1 MHKQQHWQQVYQT
14 KAITE
19 VSWYQP
25 DLAFFWQLLA
35 DVPIPKSPRAMD
47 IGAGASGLIDQW
59 LDAGWSSPVA
69 LDISS
74 AALQLSQQRLGAR
87 ASQVRWQVADIAEA
101 RFAPQSVE
109 LWHDRAVFHFLT
121 EPHAQQQYI
130 QLVSQTLVEG
140 GIVIL
145 GTFALDGPE
154 RCSQL
159 PVCRYDAD
167 MLTTLFGPKFAF
179 IKQQRQLHKT
189 PWGSVQPFQY
199 VVLQRLA

>member
-1 MHKQQHWQQVYQT
+1 MNKQQHWQQVYQT
-14 KAITE
+14 KAVTD

-25 DLAFFWQLLA
+25 DLRFFWQLLA

-47 IGAGASGLIDQW
+47 IGAGASCLIDQW
-59 LDAGWSSPVA
+59 LDAGWPSPIA

-87 ASQVRWQVADIAEA
+87 ASQVRWQVADITEA

-121 EPHAQQQYI
+121 EPQAQQQYI

-159 PVCRYDAD
+159 PVCRYDAS
-167 MLTTLFGPKFAF
+167 MLTRLFGPKFVF
-179 IKQQRQLHKT
+179 IKQQRQLHTT

-199 VVLQRLA
+199 VVLQRNA